1 MANAAHPNHHRPFA
15 RRLRVAI
22 SRLGYRILWCSLAAV
37 TLVPAFGQE
46 PVTLGE
52 RLYLGQC
59 AMCHGA
65 RGEGGRGPVLA
76 KPKLLHA
83 TDDASLNRI
92 IRSGI
97 PGTGMPGTGLIDA
110 EILAVAAHVRQLGA
124 VRPEPVAGD
133 ARAGSEVFFGRGRC
147 VACHVLQGKGGI
159 FGPELDGI
167 GARRSPTHLRQS
179 LVDPAA
185 DFPPNYAWVEAVT
198 PTGRRIQGLRVNEDT
213 FSIQLRD
220 LGGQLHS
227 HWKQE
232 LTSLRKDLKR
242 SPMPSYRD
250 TLTATE
256 LTNLVAYL
264 ASLQES
270 Q

>member
-1 MANAAHPNHHRPFA
+1 MIHSIQTKQPSLRCLLLLLLAGT
-15 RRLRVAI
+15 RLFGQDA
-22 SRLGYRILWCSLAAV
+22 LAA
-37 TLVPAFGQE
+37 
-46 PVTLGE
+46 GE
-52 RLYLGQC
+52 RLFVGQC

-110 EILAVAAHVRQLGA
+110 EIVQVAAYVRRLGA
-124 VRPEPVAGD
+124 APAAPVEGDVQAG
-133 ARAGSEVFFGRGRC
+133 AAIYQGRGRC
-147 VACHVLQGKGGI
+147 AACHALGGSGGVY
-159 FGPELDGI
+159 GPELDGI
-167 GARRSPTHLRQS
+167 GGRRSAQHLRQS

-185 DFPPNYAWVEAVT
+185 DFPPGHAFVEAVT
-198 PTGRRIQGLRVNEDT
+198 SAGQRVQGLRVNEDT

-220 LGGQLHS
+220 LGGRVHS
-227 HWKQE
+227 FWKQD
-232 LTSLRKDLKR
+232 LRSLRQDLKR
-242 SPMPSYRD
+242 SPMPSYRESLSAD
-250 TLTATE
+250 E

-264 ASLQES
+264 ASLTEAR
-270 Q
+270 